1 MRGATGII
9 APLLKLVRL
18 QQPNARTVDVERA
31 AVACHHA
38 GLVKKPVKALSM
50 SNTRGGDSWRVS
62 RKVRLV
68 RRSAEGAAGPRLA
81 FRVGKD

>member
-1 MRGATGII
+1 MLKKNLLRKDSHVRGATGII

-38 GLVKKPVKALSM
+38 GLVKKPVKALS
-50 SNTRGGDSWRVS
+50 N
-62 RKVRLV
+62 
-68 RRSAEGAAGPRLA
+68 E
-81 FRVGKD
+81 